1 MNLAYA
7 ALQKAPLTAALEYA
21 HLGISVIPLT
31 GKQPSNKWQIYQ
43 EKRASEN
50 EITWWDYFGKLN
62 NVGIVCGHV
71 SKLVVI
77 DLDGLAAVDLF
88 TGAFPGLLETFT
100 VATGSGKGLHLY
112 YRPALIP
119 GTRRLTGLPEGNVE
133 LRSDGCYVV
142 APPSIHPYTGQLYR
156 VDNPAPPLEL
166 ENLNPVIEWM
176 EAVQQHRRPT
186 PPPPPPVKRSGFS
199 VPLGNVKYPRAY
211 ALSALKKECDA
222 LRVVSEGNRN
232 NRLNVAA
239 YNLGQLVGMG
249 WINRVEVESALL
261 GVAAA
266 IGQPQREALATIT
279 SGLDA
284 GIADDRGQQWTRR

>member
-1 MNLAYA
+1 MNLTFA
-7 ALQKAPLTAALEYA
+7 ALQRTPFRAALEYA
-21 HLGISVIPLT
+21 AMKISVIPLN
-31 GKQPSNKWQIYQ
+31 GKQAGLKWQKYQ
-43 EKRASEN
+43 HVRAEAR
-50 EITWWDYFGKLN
+50 EILFWKNQKLFGG
-62 NVGIVCGHV
+62 VGIVCGHV
-71 SKLVVI
+71 SNLIVI
-77 DLDGLAAVDLF
+77 DLDGLPAVNLF
-88 TGAFPGLLETFT
+88 TAAFPALMNTFT

-142 APPSIHPYTGQLYR
+142 APPSIHPVTFQPYR

-176 EAVQQHRRPT
+176 ETIQQHRRPT
-186 PPPPPPVKRSGFS
+186 PPPPPPVMKKFS
-199 VPLGNVKYPRAY
+199 VPLGNVRYPRAY
-211 ALSALKKECDA
+211 SLSALRKECEV
-222 LRVVSEGNRN
+222 LQHTPEGNRN
-232 NRLNVAA
+232 NQLNTAA

-249 WINRVEVESALL
+249 WITRSEVESALL

-284 GIADDRGQQWTRR
+284 GIADNRENQWTRR

>member
-7 ALQKAPLTAALEYA
+7 ALQKDVPTATRAYA
-21 HLGISVIPLT
+21 DLGISVIPLY
-31 GKQPSNKWQIYQ
+31 GKQAEIRWQPYQ
-43 EKRASEN
+43 VRQASGV
-50 EITWWDYFGKLN
+50 EINVWIHQNYLM

-71 SKLVVI
+71 SRLVVI

-88 TGAFPGLLETFT
+88 TGAFPALLETFT

-119 GTRRLTGLPEGNVE
+119 ATRRLTGLAEGNIE

-142 APPSIHPYTGQLYR
+142 APPSTHPVTFKPYR

-166 ENLNPVIEWM
+166 ENMNPVIEWM
-176 EAVQQHRRPT
+176 ETIQQHRSPT
-186 PPPPPPVKRSGFS
+186 PPPAPPVMRKFS
-199 VPLGNVKYPRAY
+199 VPLGKVRYPRGY
-211 ALSALKKECDA
+211 SLSALRKECEV
-222 LRVVSEGNRN
+222 LQHTPEGNRN
-232 NRLNVAA
+232 NQLNIAA

-249 WINRVEVESALL
+249 WITRSEVESALL

-284 GIADDRGQQWTRR
+284 GIADNRENQWTRR